1 MVTKILGMRR
11 VRGSWL
17 KAGFTAL
24 PAVVLVA
31 GGVFVGAVVA
41 QTIEKG
47 NKSELIYQRNIA
59 DECIKP
65 SGYKV
70 TVKNHETIDI
80 QFSKDGKCVERIS
93 KFYSNLPELDAE
105 KYAILKTKQHSKS
118 EKKSLQIVKYLSS
131 SSKTCIATSRY
142 TDVIYL
148 TLTQVDSYHTFFYN
162 GTYVTSESGYVEASY
177 FKDGWRITSGPTFYF
192 GPSSLPAER
201 DYSVGKAS
209 FSWLFNKWPHTQINQ
224 ITVNGD
230 GSTSSVFV
238 LVGDTVPGGHFLGS
252 LDCS

>member
-1 MVTKILGMRR
+1 MRR
-11 VRGSWL
+11 IWIKVGIPVVFAILLAGS
-17 KAGFTAL
+17 
-24 PAVVLVA
+24 VSS
-31 GGVFVGAVVA
+31 GAVVA
-41 QTIEKG
+41 QPMEKG
-47 NKSELIYQRNIA
+47 NKSELIYQRNSA

-65 SGYKV
+65 SDYKV

-80 QFSKDGKCVERIS
+80 QFSEDGKCVERIS

-105 KYAILKTKQHSKS
+105 KYFILKTKQHSKS
-118 EKKSLQIVKYLSS
+118 GKKSLQRVESLSS

-148 TLTQVDSYHTFFYN
+148 TLTQVDSYHTFSYD
-162 GTYVTSESGYVEASY
+162 GTYVTSESGYAEASY

-192 GPSSLPAER
+192 GPASLPAES

-209 FSWLFNKWPHTQINQ
+209 FSWLFNQWPHTHINQ

-230 GSTSSVFV
+230 GTTSAAFV

-252 LDCS
+252 LNCS